1 MARELVGDYGNIT
14 HSGQWIR
21 RHLLPF
27 YAWME
32 VNAPRYVRLIRN
44 TRHEGQGAK
53 KIGRALPL
61 LSAKLGWTGTKLAV
75 KATAIYTLVN
85 LWNRAFFP
93 DEEDELGESQRRQMH
108 IIFGRRDDGS
118 IISLRFQGAL
128 SDALAWFGGE
138 DIQHDIA
145 DLVKGKVSAGAYAK
159 ETALAPVI
167 KVISAVRPD
176 VKVGAETLSGMSYW
190 PDPFNPRPI
199 YDKLEHVTR
208 LFSLNGAYGWLTG
221 KPKRGDTTGERLLN
235 DLLVLGFYN
244 SDPGEQAYY
253 DIKSKTF
260 DFIADTGVERPS
272 RTATNRGT
280 ALYYYKR
287 ALKYGDLKAAEKYLD
302 QYLKLGGTSTGVTR
316 SLKRSAP
323 LGSLAK
329 KDHNKFLMTLNES
342 EKERYRLALRW
353 YNDSYIKR
361 RGQATIR
368 PAPGTSGLD
377 SVVDSGQPEG
387 KTLQDFLNQ
396 SNS

>member
-1 MARELVGDYGNIT
+1 M
-14 HSGQWIR
+14 
-21 RHLLPF
+21 
-27 YAWME
+27 
-32 VNAPRYVRLIRN
+32 
-44 TRHEGQGAK
+44 
-53 KIGRALPL
+53 
-61 LSAKLGWTGTKLAV
+61 GWRGTKLAM
-75 KATAIYTLVN
+75 KSTAIYTLVN

-93 DEEDELGESQRRQMH
+93 DEEDELGEAQRRQLH

-138 DIQHDIA
+138 DITHDIA
-145 DLVKGKVSAGAYAK
+145 DVVKGKVSIGKKAK

-167 KVISAVRPD
+167 KVISGIRPD
-176 VKVGAETLSGMSYW
+176 VKSGAELLSGMSYW

-235 DLLVLGFYN
+235 DLMALGFYN

-260 DFIADTGVERPS
+260 DYLEKTSGERRRIIPNNVDKA
-272 RTATNRGT
+272 R
-280 ALYYYKR
+280 YYYKQ
-287 ALKYGDLKAAEKYLD
+287 ALKYGDLKAAEKYLAKFI
-302 QYLKLGGTSTGVTR
+302 KLGGKTTGVTS

-323 LGSLAK
+323 LGSLPK
-329 KDHNKFLMTLNES
+329 KDHNKFLATLNET

-353 YNDSYIKR
+353 YNDTYKR
-361 RGQATIR
+361 RRRQASIR
-368 PAPGTSGLD
+368 PAPSGLD
-377 SVVDSGQPEG
+377 GLEVDKSQPG
-387 KTLQDFLNQ
+387 KNTLRDFLNQ
-396 SNS
+396 KNE